1 MMGLCNQYF
10 CVTIQ
15 ILPLI
20 LCQLFDKANQR
31 PQSKSHQVRYRSGDR
46 IVKVT
51 SAIDESPADYQCTI
65 SILC

>member
-1 MMGLCNQYF
+1 MMGPCNQF
-10 CVTIQ
+10 SCVTIQ

-31 PQSKSHQVRYRSGDR
+31 PQSKSHQVRYRSEDR

-51 SAIDESPADYQCTI
+51 SVIDESPADYQRTI
-65 SILC
+65 SVLC